1 MGPFILIRDT
11 LEIRRKRQLPMLM
24 FSYRRMGK
32 AVDLYRPDI
41 DLNNND
47 ERRGSSDIQN
57 SVDA

>member
-1 MGPFILIRDT
+1 MGPFILNRDT

-24 FSYRRMGK
+24 FSYRRMDK

-57 SVDA
+57 I